1 MREMFLRSGMDDVL
15 TKPIDP
21 AKLDLI
27 LQRWISKSKQEKPTD
42 TMFSLQ
48 TGMSAVT
55 RVEGV
60 DIEAAVGR
68 LGGNAAAY
76 LDVIR
81 AYVTHTPQILEGLRN
96 PSKDGMK
103 DYAISMHSM
112 RGSSYNIGAM
122 EIGLMAEDLESAA
135 KAEDF
140 AAVAAKNDVFIRLA
154 HDLIARLSL
163 LLKDASDEAEKE
175 HRASPDRNL
184 MKDILDACAAY
195 DANAMERAMAE
206 LDKYS
211 YETGSD
217 LVEWLRKQIENLEYD
232 TVIERLKRDLAE

>member
-1 MREMFLRSGMDDVL
+1 MDDVL

-21 AKLDLI
+21 AKLDSI

-42 TMFSLQ
+42 AMFSLQ
-48 TGMSAVT
+48 TGLSEVT

-81 AYVTHTPQILEGLRN
+81 AYVTHTPQILERLRN

-103 DYAISMHSM
+103 DYSISIHSM
-112 RGSSYNIGAM
+112 KGSSYNIGAM
-122 EIGLMAEDLESAA
+122 EVGLMAEDLESAA
-135 KAEDF
+135 KAGDF
-140 AAVAAKNDVFIRLA
+140 AAVIAKNDSFICLA
-154 HDLIARLSL
+154 NNLIARLSL
-163 LLKDASDEAEKE
+163 LLKDSSEDAEKE
-175 HRASPDRNL
+175 RKTSPDKAL
-184 MKDILDACAAY
+184 MKDILNACAAY
-195 DANAMERAMAE
+195 DVNAMELAMAE

-211 YETGSD
+211 YETGAD
-217 LVEWLRKQIENLEYD
+217 IVEWLRKQIDNLEYD
-232 TVIERLKRDLAE
+232 KVRERLERDLAE